1 VYISQ
6 HTESVDRQG
15 KSTRAHTRT
24 HTHAH
29 RQTHHMHPQGMDQE
43 TPRLAAGKGTGADM
57 SASTPEVAATPMFPP
72 MLTPAPQLPDAQVR

>member
-1 VYISQ
+1 
-6 HTESVDRQG
+6 
-15 KSTRAHTRT
+15 
-24 HTHAH
+24 
-29 RQTHHMHPQGMDQE
+29 MHPQGMDQE